1 MQRGQIHMKT
11 GFISIVG
18 RANVGKSTLL
28 NAIIGEKVAIVS
40 SKPQTTRSKI
50 IGIYNDN
57 NIQLVFVDTPG
68 LHIPKN
74 KLGQHMIRQANDAMD
89 GVDAILLVVEPRS
102 AGRTELSLIEKFKT
116 LHVPV
121 ILVINKI
128 DKVKKADVAKAIENY
143 AGLYDFASVIPM
155 SALRKDGVQ
164 IVLDELLPLI
174 KGDGICYYPN
184 DIATSQTIR
193 QMASEIVREKI
204 LCDMYDEIPHGVAVE
219 IESFREQRTKSGEV
233 ITSIS
238 VAIVCER
245 AAHKGMIIGKQ
256 GKMLKKMAAEARRDL
271 EELIGTKVYLE
282 CFVKVKEGW
291 RDNERMISQLQLY
304 DE

>member
-1 MQRGQIHMKT
+1 MKT

-57 NIQLVFVDTPG
+57 DIQLVFVDTPG
-68 LHIPKN
+68 LHVPKN

-89 GVDAILLVVEPRS
+89 GVDAILLVVEPRP

-143 AGLYDFASVIPM
+143 AGLYEFASVIPM

-193 QMASEIVREKI
+193 QMTSEIVREKI

-219 IESFREQRTKSGEV
+219 IESFGEQRTKSGEV

-256 GKMLKKMAAEARRDL
+256 GQMLKKMAAEARRDL